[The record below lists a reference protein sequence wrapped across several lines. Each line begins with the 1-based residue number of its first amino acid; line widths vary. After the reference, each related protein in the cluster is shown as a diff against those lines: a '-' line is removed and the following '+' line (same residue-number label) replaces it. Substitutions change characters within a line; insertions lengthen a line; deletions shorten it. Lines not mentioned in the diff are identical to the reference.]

1 MEGRL
6 NIQFQPDDTACG
18 PTCLHA
24 VYSYWGD
31 MVTLPR
37 LVREIPR
44 VRGGGTLAVMLAC
57 HALERGYR
65 ATLYTYNLHLFDP
78 TWFAPP
84 VPDLPRR
91 LREQA
96 LIKDKG
102 RIRVATQA
110 YLRFLE
116 LGGELRFK
124 DLTKQLLRGF
134 IQRGLPV
141 LAGLSS
147 TYLYHAVRER
157 EEDGDDDDL
166 GGKPTGH
173 FVVLCGHEHG
183 GLVRVADPY
192 PQHPLADSPYYT
204 VSMDRVL
211 GAILLGV
218 LTHDANFLIIRPRTK
233 RE

>member
-1 MEGRL
+1 MER
-6 NIQFQPDDTACG
+6 QFSIHFQTDDTACG
-18 PTCLHA
+18 PTCLQA
-24 VYSYWGD
+24 VYAWWGD
-31 MVTLPR
+31 ELGLPR
-37 LVREIPR
+37 LNREIAR
-44 VRGGGTLAVMLAC
+44 VRGGGTLAAFLAC

-91 LREQA
+91 LRAQA
-96 LIKDKG
+96 EIKDKS

-116 LGGELRFK
+116 LGGELRFE
-124 DLTKQLLRGF
+124 DLSKTLLRSF
-134 IQRGLPV
+134 LQRGQPV
-141 LAGLSS
+141 LTGLSS

-157 EEDGDDDDL
+157 EDDGEEDDL

-173 FVVLCGHEHG
+173 FVVLCGLEPG

-192 PQHPLADSPYYT
+192 PHHPLSARPYYS
-204 VSMDRVL
+204 VSLDRVL

-218 LTHDANFLIIRPRTK
+218 LTHDANFLIIRPRT
-233 RE
+233 RS